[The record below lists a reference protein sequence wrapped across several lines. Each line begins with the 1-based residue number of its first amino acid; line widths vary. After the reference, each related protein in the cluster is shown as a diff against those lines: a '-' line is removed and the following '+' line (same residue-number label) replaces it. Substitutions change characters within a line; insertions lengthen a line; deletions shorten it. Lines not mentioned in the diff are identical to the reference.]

1 MNCIYFIKGGV
12 IMCQK
17 LKELEGKLP
26 MDILNSVFASSIT
39 IPIDLD
45 KILEQLGVK
54 KIPSSFD
61 DLEKTI
67 GVKQGSISGLV
78 LYNEKDLGIYYKKDD
93 ELYHKRLT
101 IAHELGHCC
110 KHGQN
115 LENNYIEMFC
125 DNQDVNEAEEAE
137 ATLFA
142 SQLLIPEKQLKDF
155 HSKLVQPSLQKLS
168 ELFEVPKDLM
178 LKRIVDLKMAYYDD
192 DKKEMIPPCL

>member
-1 MNCIYFIKGGV
+1 M
-12 IMCQK
+12 
-17 LKELEGKLP
+17 
-26 MDILNSVFASSIT
+26 SINQP
-39 IPIDLD
+39 IPDLIN
-45 KILEQLGVK
+45 ILENIGIVIIEIDNPDERFSDFDGLSEVVNN
-54 KIPSSFD
+54 IP
-61 DLEKTI
+61 LI
-67 GVKQGSISGLV
+67 V
-78 LYNEKDLGIYYKKDD
+78 LLSDIDGE
-93 ELYHKRLT
+93 RQRFT

-142 SQLLIPEKQLKDF
+142 SQLLIPEKQLKDL